1 MRYVRTVVLSDIEGL
16 KTVVESCEPF
26 PSELLD
32 EMMEEYFRNAQT
44 PDIWFT
50 CIDQNKP
57 IAIGYCVPEKLTQ
70 GTYNLLAIGVA
81 LTFQRMGIAT
91 EMMQYWEQ
99 LLKQKNARILI
110 VETSGDPAQMAAR
123 NFYKKIGYIQEATI
137 KDFWNDGEDKIIFLK
152 KL

>member
-16 KTVVESCEPF
+16 KTVVESCELF

-70 GTYNLLAIGVA
+70 GTYNFLAIGVA

>member
-16 KTVVESCEPF
+16 KTVVESCELF
-26 PSELLD
+26 PSEQLD

>member
-16 KTVVESCEPF
+16 KTVVESCELF

>member
-16 KTVVESCEPF
+16 KTVVESCELF

-91 EMMQYWEQ
+91 EMMQYLEQ